1 MDEMKISDHLHGNY
15 EDYYKDGDSEWRRLG
30 ALGKADNIVSLC
42 GDLPRSSVLEI
53 GAGEGSIL
61 KRLSELN
68 FGNELYALEIS
79 SSGVE
84 AIKNKRISRLA
95 ECKVFDGYH
104 VPYDEKRFDIA
115 ILSHVVEH
123 VEHPRQ
129 LIYEAS
135 RVARYVFIE
144 VPLED
149 TFRLPRNFV
158 FDTVG
163 HINFYSP
170 STIRQLVQSCNLR
183 VLKQITKNPS
193 KGMYIFQKGY
203 KGLINWYIKQALLSS
218 APIIV
223 ARQSLRQGF
232 SLIMGRWSVRI
243 ISVERARITPASTPN
258 QKQVI
263 AGLCWWW
270 E

>member
-1 MDEMKISDHLHGNY
+1 MSEIKISDHLHGNY

-68 FGNELYALEIS
+68 FGDELYALEIS
-79 SSGVE
+79 SSGIE
-84 AIKNKRISRLA
+84 AIKRKKISRLA

-104 VPYDEKRFDIA
+104 VPYAEKRFDIA
-115 ILSHVVEH
+115 ILSHVIEH

-129 LIYEAS
+129 LIGEAS

-149 TFRLPRNFV
+149 TFRLPRDFV

-170 STIRQLVQSCNLR
+170 NTIRQLVQSCNLR
-183 VLKQITKNPS
+183 VLKQIVSHSTKDVY
-193 KGMYIFQKGY
+193 KFQKGS
-203 KGLINWYIKQALLSS
+203 KGLINFYIKQALLMSM
-218 APIIV
+218 PMV
-223 ARQSLRQGF
+223 ATRLFTYHGALVCEKNSG
-232 SLIMGRWSVRI
+232 
-243 ISVERARITPASTPN
+243 
-258 QKQVI
+258 
-263 AGLCWWW
+263 
-270 E
+270 